1 MNLTPSE
8 KKIIADLLVNG
19 DNVAGNIS
27 DETGVTPNYVS
38 RLLADL
44 ESKGLTE
51 SKVRGVYT
59 LTISGVAVGRNI
71 VDEYELG
78 E

>member
-51 SKVRGVYT
+51 SKGRGVYT